1 MPAAIPS
8 NSSGGANHKLR
19 PLQKAGRSHKH
30 LLRHYHDIA
39 SSLFSSERLHGLE
52 ELFLAAAKGGDYE
65 RVFNFLQRRSQD
77 VISIDVKEPR
87 TGNTALVWAAQKG
100 HTRIVDLLLKYGADI
115 TLRNHE
121 GQTAMDLA
129 PAHVC
134 RMLLESVDRVG
145 TSHRHLLQAAWQG
158 NTRKVKA
165 LLGGRKALDINCSNS
180 EGFSPLLL
188 ATRDMDMFQ
197 DLVPNQHNPTDVV
210 KELIGKRADVTAY
223 DDEGKTPLHLA
234 ASAKGQGSEKVVEA
248 LIKGGSDVDAPD
260 KRSLTPIHWASQAGK
275 TSSVLT
281 LIEGGADVNVKGW
294 SGATPLHVSASHGH
308 EQCSAVLL
316 EHGADITSVDD
327 SGMTPAEV
335 ARGKRLKSALR
346 EAWTEATHSN
356 TSRELTPVRPPSRNH
371 AERKEEQTLD
381 DSTQGLSSSSS
392 VLSST
397 PLHIR
402 ALQHLVAEERRLHA
416 ADPGM
421 ADGESS
427 PRDSVRKL
435 GVPRVSNKTPPRH
448 HRSPQNCS
456 DRATL
461 APLILSRAQVKQ
473 NKLKTALGGGTDSPS
488 LHIRGKGR
496 LKMTTMARHSHP
508 SPRQQD
514 QLPQLV
520 APVSVTMLELGITD
534 SVQEKR
540 LQRLENSPISALIQ
554 KRPRIM
560 SCSGSTDRKK
570 FSPRDRRL
578 NSDPCAGDVAA
589 ACEVYIRQAS
599 RLQYRLPS
607 PHLEHQEQEESRSLC
622 SEQKESRES
631 SPFVLPPSPRQF
643 LCSGGETSVETSPR
657 SQDGSTEDLAEKEGS
672 VVSETNTSSLLS
684 RSSSFVIEDS
694 QLRGTSQR
702 LGCSKGKGDAHHRRM
717 PPPVSDTHQKTDIST
732 EHSSSPDSTSQEVQ
746 SAGDR
751 PTAAPPSTDQQIV
764 RVVQAVSAEKAVK
777 NGANVKLS
785 EPQNKGSTG
794 AKETEDG
801 GCKDHVGK
809 NPRKCPKEINE
820 TTSISEFVVSKG
832 SASKRNAAKKRTK
845 KKVATTSSSD
855 NVVQG
860 QAKTIT
866 QSTVKPTSPQQVRAC
881 ETPDSD
887 RYATISYRLSEQLM
901 MRKDQNYYIVQPTGE
916 HKLDAV
922 EDYPTEQNSGSE
934 ADVARNLSSPGSTN
948 TLPKLT
954 SSATECTN
962 NNLTSNKSD
971 HILTKDTAYSNTVN
985 TNSDV
990 QSSLILPSV
999 EIINPTPRTTME
1011 EPTPIIQ
1018 DFLSLLPTLTQN
1030 DSQNIKPGSAK
1041 PTKKGTGKRSR
1052 ETSSS
1057 RQQRQGSGSS
1067 TRSGK
1072 SLGKS
1077 SATSTTVA
1085 KKSRSGDSASA
1096 QAKGKNQQS
1105 AKQKKSKKKKKEEVE
1120 EDLSKVDQGTI
1131 AFVSGLGWHIQTD
1144 YAETDYAPSP
1154 DLLKDMVSPRSKEE
1168 EAIGEAKHTSKK
1180 QSNVQLSPLAMSLN
1194 GLNAKNSGRRHGNIG
1209 SMVRN
1214 YFKEG
1219 TLSKSLPKL
1228 LPETLKAIREF
1239 SDDMK
1244 AATLPFPPDKSEDFD
1259 FTEDVKASTLPL
1271 PNTKSGLLVIDMLLQ
1286 SSKKDNDDNSKLSH
1300 DLEVQL
1306 QIDPECEQKDNV
1318 HLGQSA
1324 AGSVETHTSFPDDS
1338 GSVSSHDSDLD
1349 AFYQEALMQLEDEEN
1364 TDENVFMAPIL
1375 LGHGNMNVPLTDNGE
1390 GWSTR
1395 ITSRKTSF
1403 QTDLD
1408 DIDQTMSVFS
1418 EYSAGVDNV
1427 HFVGEDGSEMSTMTP
1442 VPPDDYDGA
1451 DETTELVMAP
1461 RGPEDFNSLNS
1472 EPHTS
1477 VLRSCVSRSSGRSG
1491 SVATYST
1498 EGMGSQ
1504 EEEQVIQWKKGNLLG
1519 KGAYGKVCCGL
1530 TSRGELIA
1538 VKQVELNTAHW
1549 EKAEQE
1555 YQRLRDEVD
1564 LLQTLRHRNIVRFLG
1579 TSLEGN
1585 VVNIFM
1591 QFIPGGT
1598 LASLLARFGV
1608 LEEGV
1613 VSRYTRQI
1621 LIGVEYLH
1629 NNNII
1634 HRDLKGNNI
1643 MLMPNGVIKLIDFGC
1658 ARRVCER
1665 LSVSNSQVLKSMRG
1679 TPYWMAPEVVAE
1691 SGYGVKSDVWSVGC
1705 TVFEMLTG
1713 KPPWAD
1719 MAPMAA
1725 IFHIGS
1731 GKEVPEVPE
1740 TASPTAHD
1748 FVHACLTRNP
1758 DQRPSA
1764 TQLLKHPFI
1773 LRRQEQD

>member
-87 TGNTALVWAAQKG
+87 TGNTALIWAAQNG

-129 PAHVC
+129 PAHLC

-197 DLVPNQHNPTDVV
+197 DLVPGHHNPTDVV

-234 ASAKGQGSEKVVEA
+234 ASAKGQGSEKVVAA

-260 KRSLTPIHWASQAGK
+260 KRSLTPIHWASQVGK

-308 EQCSAVLL
+308 EECSAVLL

-327 SGMTPAEV
+327 AGMTPAEV
-335 ARGKRLKSALR
+335 AKGKRLKSALR
-346 EAWTEATHSN
+346 EAWTEATHSDR
-356 TSRELTPVRPPSRNH
+356 SRELTPVRPPSRNP
-371 AERKEEQTLD
+371 AEQKEEQTLD
-381 DSTQGLSSSSS
+381 DSIQGRSSSSP

-402 ALQHLVAEERRLHA
+402 ALQHLAAEERKLHV

-435 GVPRVSNKTPPRH
+435 GVPRVSSKTPPRH
-448 HRSPQNCS
+448 HRTRQNSS

-473 NKLKTALGGGTDSPS
+473 NKLKTALRGVTDSPS

-496 LKMTTMARHSHP
+496 LKITTMARHSHP

-514 QLPQLV
+514 PLPQLV

-534 SVQEKR
+534 GVKEKR
-540 LQRLENSPISALIQ
+540 LQRLENSPIGALIQ

-560 SCSGSTDRKK
+560 SFSGSACSKK
-570 FSPRDRRL
+570 FSPRDRRV

-589 ACEVYIRQAS
+589 ACEMYIRQAS

-607 PHLEHQEQEESRSLC
+607 PHLEHREEEESRSLC
-622 SEQKESRES
+622 SQKESRES
-631 SPFVLPPSPRQF
+631 SPFLPPPSPRQF

-672 VVSETNTSSLLS
+672 VVSGTNTSSLLS

-694 QLRGTSQR
+694 QLRGRSQR
-702 LGCSKGKGDAHHRRM
+702 LGCGKGKADTHHRSI
-717 PPPVSDTHQKTDIST
+717 PPVAPDTHQKTETST

-746 SAGDR
+746 HAVMQIKSVKKSANK
-751 PTAAPPSTDQQIV
+751 PTVAPASDDQQV
-764 RVVQAVSAEKAVK
+764 DRHRAVQGVSGEKALK
-777 NGANVKLS
+777 NGANTKLS
-785 EPQNKGSTG
+785 ETQNKDSTG
-794 AKETEDG
+794 AKETEDE
-801 GCKDHVGK
+801 GCKSHAEK
-809 NPRKCPKEINE
+809 NSKCPKESNE

-832 SASKRNAAKKRTK
+832 SASKDNARKKRTK
-845 KKVATTSSSD
+845 KKVVTTNGLDDVVPYQKKTLKQSSM
-855 NVVQG
+855 
-860 QAKTIT
+860 
-866 QSTVKPTSPQQVRAC
+866 KPKSPQQEVRVC

-901 MRKDQNYYIVQPTGE
+901 MRKDQNYYPVQPTVE
-916 HKLDAV
+916 CKQNAV
-922 EDYPTEQNSGSE
+922 EVDVEGSTQEHRGSE
-934 ADVARNLSSPGSTN
+934 TDVAHSMSSPGSTN
-948 TLPKLT
+948 TLPRLT
-954 SSATECTN
+954 ASECTN
-962 NNLTSNKSD
+962 INMTSNKTDSSMATD
-971 HILTKDTAYSNTVN
+971 STTSKTVN
-985 TNSDV
+985 NDNDV

-999 EIINPTPRTTME
+999 EIINPTPQTTMD

-1018 DFLSLLPTLTQN
+1018 DFLSLLPILTQN
-1030 DSQNIKPGSAK
+1030 DTQNVKPSSAK
-1041 PTKKGTGKRSR
+1041 PTKKSAGKRTR
-1052 ETSSS
+1052 ETSSN

-1072 SLGKS
+1072 SSSKS
-1077 SATSTTVA
+1077 SATSNTAA
-1085 KKSRSGDSASA
+1085 KKSRSGDSA
-1096 QAKGKNQQS
+1096 KGKMQPP

-1120 EDLSKVDQGTI
+1120 EDLSKVDQGAI

-1154 DLLKDMVSPRSKEE
+1154 DLLKDITSPRYGEE
-1168 EAIGEAKHTSKK
+1168 EAIREVKHTSKK
-1180 QSNVQLSPLAMSLN
+1180 QSKDSKTQLSPLAMSVN
-1194 GLNAKNSGRRHGNIG
+1194 GLNAKNSGKTHGNVG

-1259 FTEDVKASTLPL
+1259 ITEDVKASTLPL
-1271 PNTKSGLLVIDMLLQ
+1271 PDTKSGQLVI
-1286 SSKKDNDDNSKLSH
+1286 DNSKLSH
-1300 DLEVQL
+1300 DLQVQL
-1306 QIDPECEQKDNV
+1306 QIDTENNRDNV

-1324 AGSVETHTSFPDDS
+1324 AGSVDTRTTSFPDDTE
-1338 GSVSSHDSDLD
+1338 SVSSHDSDLD

-1364 TDENVFMAPIL
+1364 TDENGSMAPIL
-1375 LGHGNMNVPLTDNGE
+1375 LGHGNMNVPHTDNGE

-1408 DIDQTMSVFS
+1408 DIDQTMSVYS
-1418 EYSAGVDNV
+1418 EYSAVVDNV
-1427 HFVGEDGSEMSTMTP
+1427 KFVGEDGSEVSTLTP
-1442 VPPDDYDGA
+1442 LPPDDYDGA

-1477 VLRSCVSRSSGRSG
+1477 ILRSCASRSSGRSG

-1498 EGMGSQ
+1498 EGVGSQ

-1679 TPYWMAPEVVAE
+1679 TPYWMAPEVVSE

-1731 GKEVPEVPE
+1731 GKEVPELPD
-1740 TASPTAHD
+1740 TASPPAHN

-1758 DQRPSA
+1758 AQRPSA
-1764 TQLLKHPFI
+1764 TQLLKHSFI
-1773 LRRQEQD
+1773 LRRQEED

>member
-1 MPAAIPS
+1 MPAAVPS
-8 NSSGGANHKLR
+8 NSPGGANHKLR

-52 ELFLAAAKGGDYE
+52 ELFLAAAKDGDYE

-87 TGNTALVWAAQKG
+87 TGNTALIWAAQKG

-129 PAHVC
+129 PSHLC
-134 RMLLESVDRVG
+134 RLLLESVDRVG

-158 NTRKVKA
+158 NTRKVRA
-165 LLGGRKALDINCSNS
+165 LLAGRKALDINCSNS

-197 DLVPNQHNPTDVV
+197 DLVPGQHNPTEVV

-234 ASAKGQGSEKVVEA
+234 ASAKGQGSEKVVAA
-248 LIKGGSDVDAPD
+248 LIKGGSDVDAQD
-260 KRSLTPIHWASQAGK
+260 KRSLTPIHWASQVGK

-281 LIEGGADVNVKGW
+281 LIEGGADVNIRGW

-327 SGMTPAEV
+327 AGMTPAEV
-335 ARGKRLKSALR
+335 AKGKRLKSALR
-346 EAWTEATHSN
+346 EAWTEATHSD
-356 TSRELTPVRPPSRNH
+356 TSRELSPVRPPSRNP
-371 AERKEEQTLD
+371 AEQKEEQTLD
-381 DSTQGLSSSSS
+381 DHIQGLSSSPSA
-392 VLSST
+392 LSST

-402 ALQHLVAEERRLHA
+402 ALHQLAAEERRLHVS
-416 ADPGM
+416 DPGM

-435 GVPRVSNKTPPRH
+435 GVPRVSSRTPPRH
-448 HRSPQNCS
+448 HRTPQNCS

-496 LKMTTMARHSHP
+496 LKITTMNRHSHP

-520 APVSVTMLELGITD
+520 APVSVTMLELGMAD
-534 SVQEKR
+534 SVRERR
-540 LQRLENSPISALIQ
+540 LQRLENSPIGPLIQ
-554 KRPRIM
+554 RRPRIM
-560 SCSGSTDRKK
+560 SYSGSAGSKK
-570 FSPRDRRL
+570 FSPRDRRV

-589 ACEVYIRQAS
+589 ACEMYIRQAS

-607 PHLEHQEQEESRSLC
+607 PHLEHLEESRSLC
-622 SEQKESRES
+622 SEKESRES
-631 SPFVLPPSPRQF
+631 SPFLPPPSPRQF

-657 SQDGSTEDLAEKEGS
+657 SQDGSTEDIGEKEGS
-672 VVSETNTSSLLS
+672 IVSGTNTSSLLS

-694 QLRGTSQR
+694 QLRVTSQR
-702 LGCSKGKGDAHHRRM
+702 LACGKGKGDAHHRSR
-717 PPPVSDTHQKTDIST
+717 PPLVSDTRQKTDVPT

-746 SAGDR
+746 AAGDKPSVATSNNQQVVSAGQGI
-751 PTAAPPSTDQQIV
+751 SG
-764 RVVQAVSAEKAVK
+764 EKTTK
-777 NGANVKLS
+777 NGANTKPS
-785 EPQNKGSTG
+785 ETQKKDSNRASG
-794 AKETEDG
+794 KEDK
-801 GCKDHVGK
+801 GCKSHVEK
-809 NPRKCPKEINE
+809 SPQKCSKESEE
-820 TTSISEFVVSKG
+820 TTGISEFVVSKG
-832 SASKRNAAKKRTK
+832 SASKNNAAKKRTK
-845 KKVATTSSSD
+845 KKVAQTSSSD
-855 NVVQG
+855 NVVPCVK
-860 QAKTIT
+860 KTIS
-866 QSTVKPTSPQQVRAC
+866 QSSVKPKSSQQQERVC

-901 MRKDQNYYIVQPTGE
+901 MRKDQNYYLVQPAGE
-916 HKLDAV
+916 CKHNAV
-922 EDYPTEQNSGSE
+922 EVDSSQQPECRET
-934 ADVARNLSSPGSTN
+934 DVAHNLSSFGPTN

-954 SSATECTN
+954 ASESTN
-962 NNLTSNKSD
+962 NSSTQSNKTDSS
-971 HILTKDTAYSNTVN
+971 ITKDTSSPNIVN
-985 TNSDV
+985 TDSNV
-990 QSSLILPSV
+990 QSNMILPSV

-1030 DSQNIKPGSAK
+1030 DVQNVKPSSAK
-1041 PTKKGTGKRSR
+1041 PTKKSAGKRTR
-1052 ETSSS
+1052 ETSSN

-1072 SLGKS
+1072 SLCKS
-1077 SATSTTVA
+1077 SAASTTSA
-1085 KKSRSGDSASA
+1085 KKSRSGETASTQA
-1096 QAKGKNQQS
+1096 AKGKNQQP
-1105 AKQKKSKKKKKEEVE
+1105 AKQKKSKNKKKEKAE
-1120 EDLSKVDQGTI
+1120 EDLSKVDQGAI

-1154 DLLKDMVSPRSKEE
+1154 DLLKEMTSPREDTRE
-1168 EAIGEAKHTSKK
+1168 TKHTSKK
-1180 QSNVQLSPLAMSLN
+1180 QSKGSKAQLSPLARSLN
-1194 GLNAKNSGRRHGNIG
+1194 GLNASNSGRRHGNIG

-1244 AATLPFPPDKSEDFD
+1244 AATLPFPPDKSEHLDI
-1259 FTEDVKASTLPL
+1259 TQDVKASTLPL
-1271 PNTKSGLLVIDMLLQ
+1271 PNTKSGPLVFDMLFQ
-1286 SSKKDNDDNSKLSH
+1286 ASKKDNDHDNIKLSH

-1306 QIDPECEQKDNV
+1306 QIDPECEKKDRDNV
-1318 HLGQSA
+1318 LLGQST
-1324 AGSVETHTSFPDDS
+1324 AGSVDTHTAFPDDS
-1338 GSVSSHDSDLD
+1338 DSVSSHDSDLD

-1364 TDENVFMAPIL
+1364 TDENVAMAPNL
-1375 LGHGNMNVPLTDNGE
+1375 LGHGNMDVPHTDNVE

-1395 ITSRKTSF
+1395 ITSRKTSL
-1403 QTDLD
+1403 QTELD
-1408 DIDQTMSVFS
+1408 DIDQTMSVYS
-1418 EYSAGVDNV
+1418 EFSAGVDNV
-1427 HFVGEDGSEMSTMTP
+1427 NFVGEDGSEVSTMTP
-1442 VPPDDYDGA
+1442 VPLDDSDGA

-1477 VLRSCVSRSSGRSG
+1477 ILRSCASRSSGRSG

-1498 EGMGSQ
+1498 EGLGSQ

-1679 TPYWMAPEVVAE
+1679 TPYWMAPEVVSE
-1691 SGYGVKSDVWSVGC
+1691 SGYGVKSDMWSVGC

-1731 GKEVPEVPE
+1731 GKEVPELPD
-1740 TASPTAHD
+1740 TASPPAHD
-1748 FVHACLTRNP
+1748 FVRACLTRNP

-1764 TQLLKHPFI
+1764 SQLLKHPFI
-1773 LRRQEQD
+1773 LRRQEED

>member
-1 MPAAIPS
+1 MPAAVPS
-8 NSSGGANHKLR
+8 NSPGGANHKLR

-52 ELFLAAAKGGDYE
+52 ELFLAAAKDGDYE

-87 TGNTALVWAAQKG
+87 TGNTALIWAAQKG

-129 PAHVC
+129 PSHLC
-134 RMLLESVDRVG
+134 RLLLESVDRVG

-158 NTRKVKA
+158 NTRKVRA
-165 LLGGRKALDINCSNS
+165 LLAGRKALDINCSNS

-197 DLVPNQHNPTDVV
+197 DLVPGQHNPTEVV

-234 ASAKGQGSEKVVEA
+234 ASAKGQGSEKVVAA
-248 LIKGGSDVDAPD
+248 LIKGGSDVDAQD
-260 KRSLTPIHWASQAGK
+260 KRSLTPIHWASQVGK

-281 LIEGGADVNVKGW
+281 LIEGGADVNIRGW

-327 SGMTPAEV
+327 AGMTPAEV
-335 ARGKRLKSALR
+335 AKGKRLKSALR
-346 EAWTEATHSN
+346 EAWTEATHSD
-356 TSRELTPVRPPSRNH
+356 TSRELSPVRPPSRNPA
-371 AERKEEQTLD
+371 AEQKEEQTLD
-381 DSTQGLSSSSS
+381 DPIQGLSSSPSA
-392 VLSST
+392 LSST

-402 ALQHLVAEERRLHA
+402 ALHQLAAEERRLHVS
-416 ADPGM
+416 DPGM

-435 GVPRVSNKTPPRH
+435 GVPRVSSRTPPRH
-448 HRSPQNCS
+448 HRTPQNCS

-496 LKMTTMARHSHP
+496 LKITTMNRHSHP

-520 APVSVTMLELGITD
+520 APVSVTMLELGMAD
-534 SVQEKR
+534 SVRERR
-540 LQRLENSPISALIQ
+540 LQRLENSPIGPLIQ
-554 KRPRIM
+554 RRPRIM
-560 SCSGSTDRKK
+560 SYSGSAGSKK
-570 FSPRDRRL
+570 FSPRDRRV

-589 ACEVYIRQAS
+589 ACEMYIRQAS

-607 PHLEHQEQEESRSLC
+607 PHLEHLEESRSLC
-622 SEQKESRES
+622 SEKTVSLEERHK
-631 SPFVLPPSPRQF
+631 
-643 LCSGGETSVETSPR
+643 
-657 SQDGSTEDLAEKEGS
+657 DLHMAKA
-672 VVSETNTSSLLS
+672 LLIKKD
-684 RSSSFVIEDS
+684 V
-694 QLRGTSQR
+694 
-702 LGCSKGKGDAHHRRM
+702 
-717 PPPVSDTHQKTDIST
+717 PT

-746 SAGDR
+746 AAGDK
-751 PTAAPPSTDQQIV
+751 PSVATSNDKQ
-764 RVVQAVSAEKAVK
+764 VVNAGQGISGEKTTK
-777 NGANVKLS
+777 NGANTKQPETQKKDS
-785 EPQNKGSTG
+785 NG
-794 AKETEDG
+794 ASGKEDK
-801 GCKDHVGK
+801 GCKSRVEK
-809 NPRKCPKEINE
+809 NSQKCSKESEE
-820 TTSISEFVVSKG
+820 TTGISEFVVSKG
-832 SASKRNAAKKRTK
+832 SASKNNTTKKRTK
-845 KKVATTSSSD
+845 KKVATTNSSD
-855 NVVQG
+855 NVVPCVK
-860 QAKTIT
+860 KTIS
-866 QSTVKPTSPQQVRAC
+866 QSSVKPKSTQQQERVC

-901 MRKDQNYYIVQPTGE
+901 MRKDQNYYLVQPAGE
-916 HKLDAV
+916 CKHNAV
-922 EDYPTEQNSGSE
+922 EVDSSQQPECRET
-934 ADVARNLSSPGSTN
+934 DVAHNLSSFGPTN

-954 SSATECTN
+954 ASESTN
-962 NNLTSNKSD
+962 NSSTQSNKTDSS
-971 HILTKDTAYSNTVN
+971 ITKDTSSPNIVN
-985 TNSDV
+985 TDSNV
-990 QSSLILPSV
+990 QSNMILPSV

-1030 DSQNIKPGSAK
+1030 DVQNVKPSSAK
-1041 PTKKGTGKRSR
+1041 PTKKSAGKRTR
-1052 ETSSS
+1052 ETSSN

-1072 SLGKS
+1072 SSCKS
-1077 SATSTTVA
+1077 SAASTTSA
-1085 KKSRSGDSASA
+1085 KKS
-1096 QAKGKNQQS
+1096 
-1105 AKQKKSKKKKKEEVE
+1105 
-1120 EDLSKVDQGTI
+1120 SKVDQGAI

-1154 DLLKDMVSPRSKEE
+1154 DLLKEMVSPRDVEDIRE
-1168 EAIGEAKHTSKK
+1168 TKHTSKK
-1180 QSNVQLSPLAMSLN
+1180 QSKGPKAQLSPLARSLN
-1194 GLNAKNSGRRHGNIG
+1194 GLNASNSGRRHGNIG

-1244 AATLPFPPDKSEDFD
+1244 AATLPFPPDKSEHLDI
-1259 FTEDVKASTLPL
+1259 TQDVKASTLPL
-1271 PNTKSGLLVIDMLLQ
+1271 PNTKSGPLVFDMLFQ
-1286 SSKKDNDDNSKLSH
+1286 ASKKDNDHDNSKLSH

-1306 QIDPECEQKDNV
+1306 QIDPDREKKDRDNV
-1318 HLGQSA
+1318 LLGQST
-1324 AGSVETHTSFPDDS
+1324 AGSVDTHTAFPDDS
-1338 GSVSSHDSDLD
+1338 DSVSSHDSDLD

-1364 TDENVFMAPIL
+1364 TDENVAMAPNL
-1375 LGHGNMNVPLTDNGE
+1375 LGHGYMDVPHTDNVE

-1395 ITSRKTSF
+1395 ITSRKTSL

-1408 DIDQTMSVFS
+1408 DIDQTMSVYS

-1427 HFVGEDGSEMSTMTP
+1427 NFVGEDGSEVSTMTP
-1442 VPPDDYDGA
+1442 VPLDDSDGA

-1477 VLRSCVSRSSGRSG
+1477 ILRSCASRSSGRSG

-1498 EGMGSQ
+1498 EGLGSQ

-1679 TPYWMAPEVVAE
+1679 TPYWMAPEVVSE
-1691 SGYGVKSDVWSVGC
+1691 SGYGVKSDMWSVGC

-1731 GKEVPEVPE
+1731 GKE
-1740 TASPTAHD
+1740 
-1748 FVHACLTRNP
+1748 
-1758 DQRPSA
+1758 
-1764 TQLLKHPFI
+1764 
-1773 LRRQEQD
+1773 